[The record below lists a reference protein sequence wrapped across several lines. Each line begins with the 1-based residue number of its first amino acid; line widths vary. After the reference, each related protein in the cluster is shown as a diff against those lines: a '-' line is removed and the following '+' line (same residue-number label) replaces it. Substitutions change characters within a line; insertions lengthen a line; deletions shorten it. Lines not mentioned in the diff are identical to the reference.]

1 MTQKEISEL
10 SDQELLVEIKK
21 IKSSSITNAFF
32 IGLLIGIIFYSVI
45 KSSVGLVTL
54 LPLFMIYKLT
64 SNSKNNK
71 AEILEKELKARNLD
85 TNK

>member
-1 MTQKEISEL
+1 MTQKEITEL
-10 SDQELLVEIKK
+10 SDQELLVELKK